1 MGEKKNTVFIRIF
14 QEKLVSYVIDSKN
27 NSTFLYIL
35 TFLKQLLIASASQV
49 AAVDTFGKIKSRPS
63 SKHLRPDY
71 IPWNTVF
78 QASLALRNI
87 CYTFILKWSCLDV
100 KNRLTDKGGE
110 RKERV
115 RWMDGVASGIYTT
128 ICRTDCQWE
137 FELLHPTVT
146 T

>member
-1 MGEKKNTVFIRIF
+1 MWFTNRFKGYSIGEKKNTVFIRIWTENF

-27 NSTFLYIL
+27 SMFLYIL

-87 CYTFILKWSCLDV
+87 CYTFILK
-100 KNRLTDKGGE
+100 
-110 RKERV
+110 
-115 RWMDGVASGIYTT
+115 A
-128 ICRTDCQWE
+128 
-137 FELLHPTVT
+137 
-146 T
+146 